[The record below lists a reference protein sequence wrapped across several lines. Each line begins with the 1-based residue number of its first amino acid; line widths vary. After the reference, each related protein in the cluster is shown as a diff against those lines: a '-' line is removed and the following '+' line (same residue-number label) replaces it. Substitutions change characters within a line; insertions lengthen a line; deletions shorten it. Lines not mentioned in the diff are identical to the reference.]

1 MSKRVTVQIKVPVF
15 LLEQLQA
22 FAEREMT
29 SLSAV
34 GRKAIALGLASM
46 DRAAEQDARAPHV
59 DR

>member
-22 FAEREMT
+22 FAEREMI

-34 GRKAIALGLASM
+34 GRKALALGLDSM
-46 DRAAEQDARAPHV
+46 DRRAP
-59 DR
+59 DKILGA

>member
-15 LLEQLQA
+15 LLGELQA

-34 GRKAIALGLASM
+34 GRKALALGLASM
-46 DRAAEQDARAPHV
+46 DRRAPEQDMGA
-59 DR
+59 